1 MDTDL
6 PWMLEYIDSFLAL
19 PKLEQR
25 KYQMARRMGF
35 PLDWKQL
42 WRMRE
47 SDQKIVEDLAK
58 NIVDEKDWEKNSIPT
73 WIIIFKEVPQWQEKQ
88 FLRQLSLQF

>member
-35 PLDWKQL
+35 PLDWKQHL
-42 WRMRE
+42 ADARE
-47 SDQKIVEDLAK
+47 RPE
-58 NIVDEKDWEKNSIPT
+58 N
-73 WIIIFKEVPQWQEKQ
+73 
-88 FLRQLSLQF
+88 R

>member
-35 PLDWKQL
+35 L
-42 WRMRE
+42 WTGSSFGGCARATRK
-47 SDQKIVEDLAK
+47 S
-58 NIVDEKDWEKNSIPT
+58 
-73 WIIIFKEVPQWQEKQ
+73 
-88 FLRQLSLQF
+88 LRI